1 MSGTINDDSSRG
13 PLSLTLSPLR
23 GARGPEVRGA
33 SGSEVLRALIEAILA
48 FDHPAFPAIG
58 VDEVERRMLEY
69 FPIAGES
76 GAALRDGLAAFDDAF
91 ASQASAEGGFAAA
104 PLAARRAYL
113 RLWARSDMPALRRF
127 HVRVKSLVLIAAYS
141 LPALRRAV
149 GYDGAR

>member
-1 MSGTINDDSSRG
+1 M
-13 PLSLTLSPLR
+13 
-23 GARGPEVRGA
+23 
-33 SGSEVLRALIEAILA
+33 
-48 FDHPAFPAIG
+48 
-58 VDEVERRMLEY
+58 ERRLLEY
-69 FPIAGES
+69 FPIAGEG

-91 ASQASAEGGFAAA
+91 ATQAGAAGGFAAA

-127 HVRVKSLVLIAAYS
+127 YVRVKSLVLIAAYS

>member
-1 MSGTINDDSSRG
+1 MNR
-13 PLSLTLSPLR
+13 PLSLALSPLR
-23 GARGPEVRGA
+23 GARGPELRGA
-33 SGSEVLRALIEAILA
+33 RGPDVLRALIETILA
-48 FDHPAFPAIG
+48 FDHPAFPAIT
-58 VDEVERRMLEY
+58 VDEVERRLLDY

-91 ASQASAEGGFAAA
+91 ASQTGGGAGFAAA

-127 HVRVKSLVLIAAYS
+127 YVRVKSLVLIAATS